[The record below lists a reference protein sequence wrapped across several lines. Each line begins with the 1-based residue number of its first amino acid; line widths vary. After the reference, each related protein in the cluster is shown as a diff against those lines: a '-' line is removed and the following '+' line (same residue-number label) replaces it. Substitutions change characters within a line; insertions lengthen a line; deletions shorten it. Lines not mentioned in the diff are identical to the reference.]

1 MRRVVAVVVALGFLA
16 LGAAWS
22 VAQESRPGSG
32 GEMMAQAG
40 GTMGGHGA
48 QPGGQQPGGMMS
60 PGGGMM
66 GQGGGMM
73 GQGGM
78 GGMMGM
84 HGGGMGGRAH
94 LEHLMVHNPKA
105 AARIMRFRADMLKAM
120 SEVLQRHA
128 AELEKAQ

>member
-1 MRRVVAVVVALGFLA
+1 MRRVIVVVTALGLLA
-16 LGAAWS
+16 LGTAWS
-22 VAQESRPGSG
+22 VAQESRPGPG

-40 GTMGGHGA
+40 GAMGGQ
-48 QPGGQQPGGMMS
+48 QPGGQQPGGMMG

-66 GQGGGMM
+66 GGQGGMM

-84 HGGGMGGRAH
+84 PDGGMRGRAH

-105 AARIMRFRADMLKAM
+105 AARVMRFRADMLKAM